1 MRHWVALVPVAFL
14 ALFALAC
21 SGADGLGEVVGT
33 AEVNGQSV
41 QDRIFTPYCATIGC
55 HVGIGAP
62 VGLDLSNGQAFAQT
76 VGVPSVEVSQY
87 FRIDPFNPGDSY
99 VFMKVTNDPRILG
112 DQMPAGGRPPLSSQN
127 LQLLENWIEQ
137 GANP

>member
-1 MRHWVALVPVAFL
+1 MKHIALALVALL
-14 ALFALAC
+14 ALLAVAC
-21 SGADGLGEVVGT
+21 GGTDGLGDVVGT
-33 AEVNGQSV
+33 AEVSAQNV

-55 HVGIGAP
+55 HVGLGAP
-62 VGLDLSNGQAFAQT
+62 MGLDLSAGEAYSQT
-76 VGVPSVEVSQY
+76 VGVPSVEVGQY

-99 VFMKVTNDPRILG
+99 VYMKVTNDSRILG

-137 GANP
+137 GATQ